1 MVRRVIAAVV
11 GVLVLFTFVRLRTD
25 LLRETNQAEAGI
37 WNSLL
42 SPEQKYFWFDRL
54 RTNKAV
60 AGFIAFLLGL
70 ISASYAWRAF
80 QKPD

>member
-37 WNSLL
+37 WN
-42 SPEQKYFWFDRL
+42 
-54 RTNKAV
+54 
-60 AGFIAFLLGL
+60 
-70 ISASYAWRAF
+70 
-80 QKPD
+80 